1 MATDRPQEGAGAV
14 TLSTGSKLG
23 PYEIIAP
30 LGAGGMGEVYRARD
44 PRLGREVAVKIITAS
59 FSSDPERL
67 RRFEQEAR
75 AAGILN
81 HPNITAVYDIGQHDG
96 APYVVQELLEG
107 ETLRGVLA
115 GSRLSA
121 RKTIDYALQMAH
133 GLAAAHEKG
142 IVHRDLKPENLF
154 VTRDGRVKILDFG
167 LAKLTQVAEG
177 GSGSNVPTATAGTEP
192 GIVLGTLGY
201 MSPEQV
207 RGRQADPRSDLF
219 SLGAILYEMLSGRRA
234 FQGDSAADTMS
245 SILREEP
252 PDLTV
257 TNQGISP
264 GLERIVRH
272 CLEKNPEQRFHS
284 AHDLA
289 FDLEALSGASGQAI
303 AAGAQPR
310 TRKVGRLL
318 AGAAIAVVLIATA
331 FEVGRRIA
339 PGAAPGAPGAG
350 GVLYK
355 RITFRRGN
363 VLYARFTPDGQSVVY
378 SAAWGDRPA
387 EIFLSRIGSPESRPL
402 GIPSANLLAVSSTG
416 ELAIQ
421 LKRENVY
428 GTVGGGT
435 LARVPIA
442 GGAPREV
449 LENVVLADWAPDG
462 GSLAAVRVRDG
473 RWILEYPLG
482 KELYSSESEIGAFRV
497 APDGRSIALIE
508 SGPWDK
514 IIQVESGGGNRV
526 LVPGESDIDSLAWHP
541 GGREVWFEAVDPER
555 GFELRAVDLAGT
567 SRLIATSVDLEG
579 LHDVGR
585 DGSVLA
591 EREVYTQEIRCSIAG
606 EPERNLSWLE
616 QSALVAL
623 AADGRALLFGEAGEG
638 GGKNGSIYL
647 RSTDGAPAVRLG
659 DGHPLDLSPDGRW
672 ALALVPSGAQ
682 EQLTLLPTGAG
693 TPKVIS
699 VGALTVDG
707 GAFLPPD
714 GRRIG
719 ISAAEPGHPPR
730 GYVIDGDGPPRAFT
744 PEGLTGGSAFS
755 PDGRHF
761 AGSDADRRAF
771 LYPFTGEPPEP
782 VRGLD
787 AGEIPVVW
795 SADGESLFV
804 ARFGQAPL
812 PVFRLHLR
820 TGRKE
825 AWREILPADRT
836 GFIRIEKFAMT
847 PDGRSYA
854 YSFSRVIASDL
865 HLISGLK

>member
-1 MATDRPQEGAGAV
+1 
-14 TLSTGSKLG
+14 
-23 PYEIIAP
+23 
-30 LGAGGMGEVYRARD
+30 
-44 PRLGREVAVKIITAS
+44 
-59 FSSDPERL
+59 
-67 RRFEQEAR
+67 
-75 AAGILN
+75 
-81 HPNITAVYDIGQHDG
+81 
-96 APYVVQELLEG
+96 
-107 ETLRGVLA
+107 
-115 GSRLSA
+115 
-121 RKTIDYALQMAH
+121 
-133 GLAAAHEKG
+133 
-142 IVHRDLKPENLF
+142 
-154 VTRDGRVKILDFG
+154 
-167 LAKLTQVAEG
+167 
-177 GSGSNVPTATAGTEP
+177 
-192 GIVLGTLGY
+192 
-201 MSPEQV
+201 
-207 RGRQADPRSDLF
+207 
-219 SLGAILYEMLSGRRA
+219 
-234 FQGDSAADTMS
+234 
-245 SILREEP
+245 
-252 PDLTV
+252 
-257 TNQGISP
+257 
-264 GLERIVRH
+264 
-272 CLEKNPEQRFHS
+272 
-284 AHDLA
+284 
-289 FDLEALSGASGQAI
+289 
-303 AAGAQPR
+303 
-310 TRKVGRLL
+310 
-318 AGAAIAVVLIATA
+318 
-331 FEVGRRIA
+331 
-339 PGAAPGAPGAG
+339 
-350 GVLYK
+350 
-355 RITFRRGN
+355 
-363 VLYARFTPDGQSVVY
+363 
-378 SAAWGDRPA
+378 
-387 EIFLSRIGSPESRPL
+387 
-402 GIPSANLLAVSSTG
+402 
-416 ELAIQ
+416 
-421 LKRENVY
+421 
-428 GTVGGGT
+428 
-435 LARVPIA
+435 
-442 GGAPREV
+442 
-449 LENVVLADWAPDG
+449 
-462 GSLAAVRVRDG
+462 
-473 RWILEYPLG
+473 
-482 KELYSSESEIGAFRV
+482 
-497 APDGRSIALIE
+497 
-508 SGPWDK
+508 
-514 IIQVESGGGNRV
+514 
-526 LVPGESDIDSLAWHP
+526 
-541 GGREVWFEAVDPER
+541 
-555 GFELRAVDLAGT
+555 
-567 SRLIATSVDLEG
+567 
-579 LHDVGR
+579 
-585 DGSVLA
+585 VLA